1 VNLTNVNFRE
11 TLESATVPVLVD
23 YWAEWCR
30 PCRTL
35 SPIIDQLGQEMEG
48 KLMVAKVDVEQ
59 NQELAFGLVSIPTL
73 RLYVNGEVVKEII
86 GAHPKPYLLKELA
99 EWL

>member
-1 VNLTNVNFRE
+1 
-11 TLESATVPVLVD
+11 
-23 YWAEWCR
+23 
-30 PCRTL
+30 
-35 SPIIDQLGQEMEG
+35 MEG